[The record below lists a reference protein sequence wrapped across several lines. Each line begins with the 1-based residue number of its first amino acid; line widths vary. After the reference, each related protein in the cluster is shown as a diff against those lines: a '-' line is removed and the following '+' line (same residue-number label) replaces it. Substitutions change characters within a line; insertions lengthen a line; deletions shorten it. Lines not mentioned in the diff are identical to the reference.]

1 MVSIFAVEMVMVV
14 IVAIVIWMKLVVM
27 VVMVMVVMVAT
38 CKRREEVS
46 SLQKSKDSTASK
58 SLKGVEKVSKGGWTH
73 LSNRSTSGKPL
84 V

>member
-14 IVAIVIWMKLVVM
+14 IVAIVIRMKLVVM

-38 CKRREEVS
+38 CKRRKEVS
-46 SLQKSKDSTASK
+46 SLQKSKDSTVGK
-58 SLKGVEKVSKGGWTH
+58 SFEGVEKVGKGGWTH
-73 LSNRSTSGKPL
+73 LSNRSASGKPL